1 MNARKVRILMAKLG
15 DGYESAMMKL
25 ARAFSEAGYEV
36 IYTDIQEPQA
46 IVASAIQESV
56 DHIGI
61 TTLPGANLDQFATIM
76 ELLAREDASHI
87 RITAGGFLA
96 DEDIARVKAM
106 GVVKFFPKGTTYSDL
121 IQWSQEHIKSSEWL

>member
-36 IYTDIQEPQA
+36 IYTEIQDPQA

-61 TTLPGANLDQFATIM
+61 TTLPGANLDQFATIV
-76 ELLAREDASHI
+76 ELLAQQDASHI
-87 RITAGGFLA
+87 LITAGGFLA
-96 DEDIARVKAM
+96 DEDIDRVKAM
-106 GVVKFFPKGTTYSDL
+106 GVVKFFPKGTTYSEL
-121 IQWSQEHIKSSEWL
+121 IEWSQENIKSSEWT

>member
-61 TTLPGANLDQFATIM
+61 TTLPGANLDQFAEIM
-76 ELLAREDASHI
+76 ELLANENVSHI

-96 DEDIARVKAM
+96 DEDIDRVKAM
-106 GVVKFFPKGTTYSDL
+106 GVVKFFPKGTTYSEL
-121 IQWSQEHIKSSEWL
+121 IQWSQENIKSSEWP